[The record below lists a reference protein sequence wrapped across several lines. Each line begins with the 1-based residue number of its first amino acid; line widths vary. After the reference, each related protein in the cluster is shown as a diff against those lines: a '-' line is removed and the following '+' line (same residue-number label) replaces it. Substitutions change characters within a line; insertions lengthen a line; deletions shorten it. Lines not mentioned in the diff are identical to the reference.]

1 MLTIFSFFSGWIRGG
16 GGGGWGAGYGLVAP
30 FPGYEVSNLLM
41 APFKPKH
48 ILHPW
53 KETVVVASEN

>member
-1 MLTIFSFFSGWIRGG
+1 MGG
-16 GGGGWGAGYGLVAP
+16 RGAGYGLAAP
-30 FPGYEVSNLLM
+30 FPGYVVSNLLV
-41 APFKPKH
+41 APCKPKH